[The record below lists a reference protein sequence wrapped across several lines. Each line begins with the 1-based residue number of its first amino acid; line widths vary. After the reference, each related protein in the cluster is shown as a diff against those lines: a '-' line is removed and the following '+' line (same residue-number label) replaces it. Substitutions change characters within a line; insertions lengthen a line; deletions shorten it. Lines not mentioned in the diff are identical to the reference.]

1 MPSGDIT
8 FAGFSIGKLTG
19 SVTGTS
25 EMVGGVIAAYT
36 PTAWNL
42 PYNGTKIDK
51 CIVFETT
58 FSGANL
64 PEAASLYLDAGKLT
78 LTGPGLAGGSV
89 TVPEINSGAIGP
101 VYSQQLPVGSL
112 VGGGKY
118 TLSAAGGTQVDA
130 FSASATLPNNFTTNA
145 STINAINRATPLA
158 ITWTGT
164 GFENVIISI
173 NGTTLSAAS
182 NHQVVITCVLPAS
195 QGSYS
200 VPTLALS
207 KLPAVSGG
215 FTGIGSLAVTTTP
228 ALTGT
233 VSSQSGTF
241 TSLTPSLVGGGKVN
255 YGSFAPFF
263 TVVQSVTIQ

>member
-1 MPSGDIT
+1 VPSGDIT
-8 FAGFSIGKLTG
+8 FAGFEIGKLTG

-25 EMVGGVIAAYT
+25 EIVGGVIAAYT

-51 CIVFETT
+51 CVAFDTT
-58 FSGANL
+58 FSGADF
-64 PEAASLYLDAGKLT
+64 PAAPALSLDAGKLT

-89 TVPEINSGAIGP
+89 TIPEINSGGIGP
-101 VYSQQLPVGSL
+101 VYSQQLPAGSL

-118 TLSAAGGTQVDA
+118 TLSAAGGTQVEA

-173 NGTTLSAAS
+173 NGTTLAAS
-182 NHQVVITCVLPAS
+182 THQVVITCVLPAS

-200 VPTLALS
+200 VPTAALS

-215 FTGIGSLAVTTTP
+215 FTGIGSLAVTTAPTI
-228 ALTGT
+228 TGT
-233 VSSQSGTF
+233 VSSQSATS
-241 TSLTPSLVGGGKVN
+241 TSLTPNLVGGGKVN
-255 YGSFAPFF
+255 YGAFAPFF
-263 TVVQSVTIQ
+263 SVVQSVTIQ